1 MDINQFI
8 VSIVPQKDI
17 LKVREE
23 LGLPRVSKGGQ
34 RTGKKKVRK
43 KRGKTRKP
51 MRGAGKKIKTL
62 IVLFIIIGAC
72 LSVTL
77 PPYCKDLLNRT
88 SVLQMHEKGA
98 WGAVYTCNDLYE
110 IGVYI
115 TSLRSIY
122 GRKLTVDA
130 IANILEFA
138 KKELMVLYA
147 PRLGL
152 GVAGLGATGLG
163 AAAVTRQL
171 RIENTTR
178 STDVKPKFKQLVD
191 KVERITQKK
200 ETIPRKPKKSWTSFK
215 KIANPKTG
223 RLVDTTKATGRSIL
237 QDYVRSSKDPDF
249 GNICNPRTGIW
260 MDVHGDIGK
269 KVINGYLRFV
279 DSKE

>member
-138 KKELMVLYA
+138 KKELTVLYT
-147 PRLGL
+147 PRVGL
-152 GVAGLGATGLG
+152 GVAGLGAAVLTGR
-163 AAAVTRQL
+163 RQL
-171 RIENTTR
+171 RIENTRT
-178 STDVKPKFKQLVD
+178 TDAKPKFKQLLN
-191 KVERITQKK
+191 KVERIAQKK
-200 ETIPRKPKKSWTSFK
+200 EAIPRKPKKSWASFG

-223 RLVDTTKATGRSIL
+223 RLVDTIKATGRSIL

-249 GNICNPRTGIW
+249 ANVCNPRTGIW

>member
-138 KKELMVLYA
+138 KKELTVLYT
-147 PRLGL
+147 PRVGL
-152 GVAGLGATGLG
+152 GVAGLGAAVLTGR
-163 AAAVTRQL
+163 RQL
-171 RIENTTR
+171 RIENTRT
-178 STDVKPKFKQLVD
+178 TDAKPKFKQLLN
-191 KVERITQKK
+191 KVEGIAQKK
-200 ETIPRKPKKSWTSFK
+200 EAIPRKPKKSWASFG

-223 RLVDTTKATGRSIL
+223 RLVDTIKATGRSIL

-249 GNICNPRTGIW
+249 ANVCNPRTGIW